1 MRDVNGVA
9 PRPSGIDLRRFKGDS
24 RTSRGGNTYSR
35 GLVFHALPWLSLSY
49 NTSNNFQVNA
59 GTRNVYGDLLPNPE
73 GEGTDYGVKLSFLNR
88 RVFLE
93 LTHYTNSNQNSGDS
107 ISNNSAG
114 NFKQFDQLWIG
125 VSDFTGDV
133 KYLTSPYSTINTVW
147 QDVVSTTS
155 KGYEF
160 SLTANPTDRW
170 RITLNGSRRGDNTT
184 SARGV
189 YINQYMAEYI
199 PIIKAHPEWLPVVT
213 ANNLTVAQR
222 VAELEEILVNFNA
235 IRNSPSANFASRWT
249 LNLIQSYDF
258 ARTGP
263 LGGFSI
269 GGSMNARGKAI
280 SGFAVDARNVLDPT
294 LPYYAPAY
302 ANFGAWVTYRRKL
315 FRDRIDW
322 RLQVNVR
329 NVFDKNT
336 IYPLVTV
343 DTRDGRHTPDV
354 AVYTLKE
361 PRTFQFTSTFKF

>member
-1 MRDVNGVA
+1 M
-9 PRPSGIDLRRFKGDS
+9 
-24 RTSRGGNTYSR
+24 
-35 GLVFHALPWLSLSY
+35 
-49 NTSNNFQVNA
+49 
-59 GTRNVYGDLLPNPE
+59 
-73 GEGTDYGVKLSFLNR
+73 
-88 RVFLE
+88 
-93 LTHYTNSNQNSGDS
+93 
-107 ISNNSAG
+107 
-114 NFKQFDQLWIG
+114 
-125 VSDFTGDV
+125 
-133 KYLTSPYSTINTVW
+133 
-147 QDVVSTTS
+147 
-155 KGYEF
+155 
-160 SLTANPTDRW
+160 
-170 RITLNGSRRGDNTT
+170 
-184 SARGV
+184 
-189 YINQYMAEYI
+189 
-199 PIIKAHPEWLPVVT
+199 
-213 ANNLTVAQR
+213 AQR

-263 LGGFSI
+263 LGGFSV

-294 LPYYAPAY
+294 IPYYAPAY

-343 DTRDGRHTPDV
+343 DTRDGRRTPDV